1 MIYYYEIITY
11 PLFILAIIVSAYA
24 QFKVS
29 STFKKYSRVPSMSG
43 KTGADVARMILRNN
57 GINDVSVQHISG
69 HLTDHFDPKNRVLA
83 LSDSVYASSS
93 AAAVGVAA
101 HEAGHAIQHEVGYF
115 PIRLRR
121 ALVPVTNFSS
131 RLSWIVIMIGLLVEL
146 FAYESSVGYYIV
158 LAGIGLFSV
167 SAIFQLV
174 TLPCEFNASSRA
186 MRVLRE
192 SGYYSEAELSESR
205 KVLSAAAMTYVAA
218 LFVTLVQVF
227 RLLMIF
233 GRRQNRK

>member
-186 MRVLRE
+186 MRVRRE